1 MWTLTTATTSG
12 NFSEQRILVQI
23 VFLHKQ
29 CQYSLGSQYTP
40 LNLIKNH
47 DWFSVFFYTSEC
59 GCLVYGLG
67 DDCFFHH
74 MQHPIVEVG
83 ILHVLQSGLSPEST
97 PLSANGGI
105 LGKDARV
112 LAVFLS
118 IRTPWRQDTY
128 KSAPRCPDIKKNR

>member
-12 NFSEQRILVQI
+12 NFSEQRILVPI
-23 VFLHKQ
+23 VFLHTQ

-112 LAVFLS
+112 HTKVQHLSFEYFTSRGVTLAGA
-118 IRTPWRQDTY
+118 
-128 KSAPRCPDIKKNR
+128 KAANRV